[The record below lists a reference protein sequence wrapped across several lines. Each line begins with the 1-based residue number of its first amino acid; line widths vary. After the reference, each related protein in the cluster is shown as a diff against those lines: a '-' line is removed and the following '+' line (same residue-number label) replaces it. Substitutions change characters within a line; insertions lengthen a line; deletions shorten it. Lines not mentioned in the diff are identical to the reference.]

1 MANKIHMGTI
11 VRGQFSKRGCTV
23 AWFARQLACDRSNI
37 YDIFRRESIDTKMLW
52 KISCVLEFNFFELL
66 ADKFTKEQNKKSKS
80 V

>member
-11 VRGQFSKRGCTV
+11 VREQFSKRGCTV
-23 AWFARQLACDRSNI
+23 AWFARQLACDRSNV
-37 YDIFRRESIDTKMLW
+37 YDIFRRESIDTKTLW
-52 KISCVLEFNFFELL
+52 KISSVLEFNFFELL